1 MLFSNKPKNMIKK
14 HKYKK
19 VKKKVY
25 RALKQR
31 GLWVIG
37 FNEVIY
43 V

>member
-1 MLFSNKPKNMIKK
+1 MIKK
-14 HKYKK
+14 RKYKK
-19 VKKKVY
+19 VVKKVY

-31 GLWVIG
+31 ELWVIG